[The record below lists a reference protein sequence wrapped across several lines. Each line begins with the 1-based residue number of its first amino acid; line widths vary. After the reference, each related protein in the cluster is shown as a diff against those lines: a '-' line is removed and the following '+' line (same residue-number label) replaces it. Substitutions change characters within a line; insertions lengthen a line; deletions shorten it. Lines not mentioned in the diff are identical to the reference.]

1 MQGRATHC
9 IDLLCSTAIIRV
21 LVLYVACAAD
31 APRLYKSPDCW
42 LSQSLCAVE
51 SNRVICSP
59 WKNAVQRHAKRGRGR
74 KASSLPPSSWQQRL
88 EDFQGCFAVLNAE
101 TFAKAL
107 SCHGNHDAQRQA
119 KVAWLEGCTGK
130 KHSLGADVHIAS
142 THSTASK
149 SSAHSCVAQ
158 EDGGFSLPPKLI
170 SSGANFSTFSGLQD
184 HDRRTL

>member
-31 APRLYKSPDCW
+31 APRFYKSPDCW

-107 SCHGNHDAQRQA
+107 SSHGNHDAQRQA
-119 KVAWLEGCTGK
+119 KVAWLEAALAK
-130 KHSLGADVHIAS
+130 S
-142 THSTASK
+142 TVLERMFT
-149 SSAHSCVAQ
+149 
-158 EDGGFSLPPKLI
+158 
-170 SSGANFSTFSGLQD
+170 
-184 HDRRTL
+184 